1 MSSSTAETREAL
13 ATRVE
18 VSDDTLSVELSDGR
32 TISAPLDDHFVS
44 PSPLTRSRIRQNA
57 GATTRILANAATF
70 YWQGTYE
77 TVI

>member
-1 MSSSTAETREAL
+1 MPIL
-13 ATRVE
+13 IGYATKK
-18 VSDDTLSVELSDGR
+18 
-32 TISAPLDDHFVS
+32 LDDHFVS

>member
-1 MSSSTAETREAL
+1 VAAL
-13 ATRVE
+13 PTPVF
-18 VSDDTLSVELSDGR
+18 SV
-32 TISAPLDDHFVS
+32 AWALDDHFVS